1 MENRDEEI
9 QTSRKPVL
17 QDFMCHKIT
26 VSYKELSTWGLIQND
41 FKPIADFIE
50 LSVQLN

>member
-17 QDFMCHKIT
+17 QDSACHKIT
-26 VSYKELSTWGLIQND
+26 VSYEELSTWGVIQND
-41 FKPIADFIE
+41 FKPIADFIG

>member
-9 QTSRKPVL
+9 QTGRKPVL
-17 QDFMCHKIT
+17 QDFTCPKIT
-26 VSYKELSTWGLIQND
+26 VSYKVLSTQGLIQND

-50 LSVQLN
+50 LFVQLH